1 MKKKMSNKQN
11 LIIALLIILII
22 LVIFFIVIFSANILY
37 SNIKENNL
45 DNIDYNLTIS
55 KVDFNSDRLVNVE
68 NDVNLSELNEFT
80 LPESKLIN
88 EYLITSINI
97 SDLRNKYS
105 FLFDE
110 SLVSAYGYLQTEQG
124 DYILE
129 YKDYILVFNK
139 DENQTKSIWMI
150 EYLE

>member
-11 LIIALLIILII
+11 LIIVLLIILII
-22 LVIFFIVIFSANILY
+22 LVLFFITIFSANILY
-37 SNIKENNL
+37 NNIKEN
-45 DNIDYNLTIS
+45 NIDYNLTIS
-55 KVDFNSDRLVNVE
+55 QLDNNSDFVVNLD
-68 NDVNLSELNEFT
+68 NDVNLIELNEIT
-80 LPESKLIN
+80 LPESELIN
-88 EYLITSINI
+88 EYLITTENI

-110 SLVSAYGYLQTEQG
+110 ALVSSYGYLQTEQG

>member
-1 MKKKMSNKQN
+1 M
-11 LIIALLIILII
+11 
-22 LVIFFIVIFSANILY
+22 
-37 SNIKENNL
+37 
-45 DNIDYNLTIS
+45 
-55 KVDFNSDRLVNVE
+55 
-68 NDVNLSELNEFT
+68 
-80 LPESKLIN
+80 PESELIN
-88 EYLITSINI
+88 EYLITTENI

>member
-11 LIIALLIILII
+11 LIIVLLIILII
-22 LVIFFIVIFSANILY
+22 LVLFFITIFSANILY
-37 SNIKENNL
+37 NNIKEN
-45 DNIDYNLTIS
+45 NIDYNLTIS
-55 KVDFNSDRLVNVE
+55 QLDNNSDFVVNLD
-68 NDVNLSELNEFT
+68 NDVNLIELNEIT
-80 LPESKLIN
+80 LPESELIN
-88 EYLITSINI
+88 EYLITTENI

-110 SLVSAYGYLQTEQG
+110 ALVSSYGYLQTEKG

>member
-11 LIIALLIILII
+11 LIIVLLIILII
-22 LVIFFIVIFSANILY
+22 LVLFFITIFSANILY
-37 SNIKENNL
+37 NNIKEN
-45 DNIDYNLTIS
+45 NIDYNLTIS

-110 SLVSAYGYLQTEQG
+110 ALVSSYGYLQTEKG

>member
-11 LIIALLIILII
+11 LIIVLLIILII
-22 LVIFFIVIFSANILY
+22 LVLFFITIFSANILY
-37 SNIKENNL
+37 NNIKEN
-45 DNIDYNLTIS
+45 NIDYNLTIS
-55 KVDFNSDRLVNVE
+55 QLDNNSDFVVNLD
-68 NDVNLSELNEFT
+68 NDVNLIELNEIT
-80 LPESKLIN
+80 LPESELIN
-88 EYLITSINI
+88 EYLITTENI